1 MPGERRPGAD
11 VVTDAAVGP
20 EDENALLMSV
30 PGTPRRQTG
39 PMLWRGAG
47 SVLAGCGA
55 GTLVLLVVWIWPGQ
69 NVPPSMGPVVVVP
82 FLPGPT
88 PSVTAPPGP
97 GHPAASPA
105 SPPASP
111 GPSGTCSGG
120 RAVPPP
126 PPPESDDG
134 NAHSRNVPGGGGA
147 DGRSGATGDDEKA
160 SRVPRG
166 DVDDVDD
173 EVDESDDGDEEAS
186 RGSNRGDADDEWDD

>member
-11 VVTDAAVGP
+11 MVMDTAAGS

-39 PMLWRGAG
+39 PMLWRGVG

-82 FLPGPT
+82 FLHGPT
-88 PSVTAPPGP
+88 PSATAPPGP
-97 GHPAASPA
+97 GRPAVSPA
-105 SPPASP
+105 PPPASP
-111 GPSGTCSGG
+111 APSGTCSGG
-120 RAVPPP
+120 RAVSPP
-126 PPPESDDG
+126 PPPESDDKKDG
-134 NAHSRNVPGGGGA
+134 SREVPGGGGA
-147 DGRSGATGDDEKA
+147 AGASRATDDDEKA

-166 DVDDVDD
+166 DVGD
-173 EVDESDDGDEEAS
+173 EEDEPDDGDEEAS
-186 RGSNRGDADDEWDD
+186 HGSNRGDADAEWDD